1 MMTDIGDITITLTL
15 DHRLIGGARL
25 QIMVTDQF
33 HVFTLDAGYRCR
45 CRSEYRRRR
54 GDQRQT
60 QLQSEKMTCHANSP
74 RDEIEFTQQRRAYFF
89 MVNAGSQIE
98 V

>member
-25 QIMVTDQF
+25 QIVVTDQF
-33 HVFTLDAGYRCR
+33 HVFALDARHRCR
-45 CRSEYRRRR
+45 GKYRRRR

-60 QLQSEKMTCHANSP
+60 QLQSEKMTCHASSP
-74 RDEIEFTQQRRAYFF
+74 RDEIAFTQQRRAYFF
-89 MVNAGSQIE
+89 MGNAGSQLE